1 MDGLVIALIVLGVLV
16 VAVILWF
23 IATYNAFVRL
33 RNLVE
38 EAWRQVDVELHRRY
52 DLIPNLVETVK
63 GYASHERGVFE
74 EVTRARAAAAGGAQT
89 REQQAANENALTAAI
104 GRLFAVAE
112 AYPSLKADAN
122 FRALQAELTNTE
134 DRIAGGRRYYNANV
148 RQFNTRLETFP
159 ASIVGSMTGF
169 RRATYFEAEGSSRD
183 VPRVDFGQGGGS
195 QPGPAAGGPTR

>member
-1 MDGLVIALIVLGVLV
+1 MDPIALTLTVVGVLV

-74 EVTRARAAAAGGAQT
+74 EVTRARAAAAQPAAT

-122 FRALQAELTNTE
+122 FQALQAELTNTE

-148 RQFNTRLETFP
+148 REFNTKLETFP

-183 VPRVDFGQGGGS
+183 VPRVDFGGARTGE
-195 QPGPAAGGPTR
+195 

>member
-74 EVTRARAAAAGGAQT
+74 EVTRARAAAAQPAAT

-122 FRALQAELTNTE
+122 FQALQAELTNTE

-148 RQFNTRLETFP
+148 REFNTKLETFP

-183 VPRVDFGQGGGS
+183 VPRVDFGGARTGE
-195 QPGPAAGGPTR
+195 

>member
-1 MDGLVIALIVLGVLV
+1 MDSTLLVLLVIGGLVL
-16 VAVILWF
+16 AVILWF
-23 IATYNAFVRL
+23 IATYNGFVRL

-74 EVTRARAAAAGGAQT
+74 EVTRARAAAAQPAAS
-89 REQQAANENALTAAI
+89 RAEQAAHENALTAAI

-112 AYPSLKADAN
+112 AYPGLKADAN
-122 FRALQAELTNTE
+122 FQALQSELTNTE
-134 DRIAGGRRYYNANV
+134 DRIAAGRRYYNANV

-159 ASIVGSMTGF
+159 PSIVGQITGF
-169 RRATYFEAEGSSRD
+169 RRAGYFEAEGASRD

-195 QPGPAAGGPTR
+195 GAPRP

>member
-1 MDGLVIALIVLGVLV
+1 MDPIMITLTVVGVLV

-38 EAWRQVDVELHRRY
+38 EAWRQVDVELHRRH

-74 EVTRARAAAAGGAQT
+74 EVTRARAAAAQPAAT

-122 FRALQAELTNTE
+122 FQALQAELTNTE

-148 RQFNTRLETFP
+148 REFNTKLETFP

-183 VPRVDFGQGGGS
+183 VPRVDFGGARTGE
-195 QPGPAAGGPTR
+195 